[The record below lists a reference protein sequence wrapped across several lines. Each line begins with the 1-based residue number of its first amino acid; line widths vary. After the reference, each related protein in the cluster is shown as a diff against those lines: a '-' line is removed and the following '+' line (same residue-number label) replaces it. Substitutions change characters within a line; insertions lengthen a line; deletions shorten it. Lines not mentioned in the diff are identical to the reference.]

1 MIPFTNLRRRLDN
14 LELILD
20 GLGKYLMDYGTLHWD
35 LVTRIELWH
44 YLLELTSVPVDLTTW
59 I

>member
-1 MIPFTNLRRRLDN
+1 MITLTNSRRGFDDLD
-14 LELILD
+14 LILD